1 MCLPQRR
8 KDRDVFKVSAYT
20 IKLVQFGHA
29 VQETKMDSTTIL
41 RNPPHLLESCG
52 DNKKVCFIQ
61 KLVRLRPFD
70 YRGAIFRS
78 SLPSG
83 AVFNYKHQATI
94 PYDLTIKRSMIT

>member
-41 RNPPHLLESCG
+41 RNPPH
-52 DNKKVCFIQ
+52 DN
-61 KLVRLRPFD
+61 LVKGGL
-70 YRGAIFRS
+70 
-78 SLPSG
+78 
-83 AVFNYKHQATI
+83 VFKAG
-94 PYDLTIKRSMIT
+94 